1 MPDPKALPMYIL
13 RLASEVNWKKEKE
26 CFESFA
32 RETVEFYSKIPIN
45 SNNESNK
52 DWKFVVEHIIYP
64 AIKEY
69 FIPPKSFLENAAV
82 LEIANL
88 PNLYKVFERC

>member
-1 MPDPKALPMYIL
+1 MYVL
-13 RLASEVNWKKEKE
+13 RIVTEVNWETEKE

-32 RETVEFYSKIPIN
+32 RETAEFYSKIPADAKQ
-45 SNNESNK
+45 NEK
-52 DWKFVVEHIIYP
+52 DWEWITEHVVYP
-64 AIKEY
+64 AIKDY
-69 FIPPKSFLENAAV
+69 FIPPKSFLENAAI

>member
-1 MPDPKALPMYIL
+1 MYIL
-13 RLASEVNWKKEKE
+13 RLATEVNWETEKE

-32 RETVEFYSKIPIN
+32 RETVEFYSKIPTD
-45 SNNESNK
+45 SNQNDK
-52 DWKFVVEHIIYP
+52 DWKWVVEHIVYP

-69 FIPPKSFLENAAV
+69 FIPPKSFLENAAI
-82 LEIANL
+82 LELANL